1 MTDVVAI
8 PLAGWDQQP
17 SLAEQQQAI
26 LALESGDVVFL
37 PRLSFRILSTES
49 PLLSPEVRGRAKN
62 VSLLPSGAVRGTDA
76 DDAEV
81 ALLKGMMT
89 RFADASAALMRR
101 LFPLYAGRLQRA
113 RTSYRPV
120 DVVGRQTS
128 WRQDDTRLHVDS
140 FPTSPMQG
148 RRILRFFSNI
158 DPGMRPRRWRMGEP
172 FDDVARRFVRT
183 IKAPAAGSSFL
194 LSALRLTKSRRT
206 AYDHYMLRLHDR
218 MKSDTDYQAQVTQ
231 RLYDFPAE
239 SSWIVFTDQV
249 SHAAMSGQYALE
261 QTFYLPVE
269 SMQHPGR
276 SPLRVLEGLL
286 GCKLA

>member
-1 MTDVVAI
+1 MTDVVALPI
-8 PLAGWDQQP
+8 ADWDQQP
-17 SLAEQQQAI
+17 SAAEQQQAV

-37 PRLSFRILSTES
+37 PQLRFRILSDES
-49 PLLSPEVRGRAKN
+49 PLLSPDVRGRAKN

-76 DDAEV
+76 GDAEL
-81 ALLKGMMT
+81 ALLHGMMT
-89 RFADASAALMRR
+89 RFADASTGLLHR

-158 DPGMRPRRWRMGEP
+158 DPGMRPRRWRMGED
-172 FDDVARRFVRT
+172 FEDMARRFVLS
-183 IKAPAAGSSFL
+183 IKAPAPGWNAL
-194 LSALRLTKSRRT
+194 LRALRVTKSRRT
-206 AYDHYMLRLHDR
+206 DYDHYMLRLHDR
-218 MKSDTDYQAQVTQ
+218 MKSDMEYQAEVPQ
-231 RLYDFPAE
+231 RQYDFPAE
-239 SSWIVFTDQV
+239 TSWIVFTDQV
-249 SHAAMSGQYALE
+249 SHAATSGQYALE
-261 QTFYLPVE
+261 QTFYLPVD
-269 SMQHPGR
+269 SMQDPGR

-286 GCKLA
+286 GRKLA